1 MIKGNNLL
9 SLGNRKLQP
18 DIAIWNLPHRKT
30 CPGATAECKKYCY
43 AQKAERLYKATLP
56 FRERNFKLSKK
67 ANFAK
72 TMIEALSKIQHKVRA
87 VRIHESGDFY
97 NQEYL
102 DKWVEV
108 AKAFP
113 KIMFTAY
120 TKSLHLDFSKAKKT
134 KNMILFASIDPTT
147 PDWMLKKNTLRHKAT
162 VIKPGCKVP
171 RGYFECPGSCRKA
184 ACEHCYHCKTKSVA
198 FHQH

>member
-1 MIKGNNLL
+1 MIF
-9 SLGNRKLQP
+9 SLGNHKLQS
-18 DIAIWNLPHRKT
+18 DIAIWNLPHMKT
-30 CPGATAECKKYCY
+30 CPGATTECKKYCY

-56 FRERNFKLSKK
+56 FRERNFEMSKQKDFVDIMIK
-67 ANFAK
+67 ALK
-72 TMIEALSKIQHKVRA
+72 GIEHKVRA

-102 DKWVEV
+102 DKWVEI

-113 KIMFTAY
+113 KIIFTAY

-134 KNMILFASIDPTT
+134 KNMVLFASIDPTT
-147 PDWMLKKNTLRHKAT
+147 PEYILKANTIRHKAT
-162 VIKPGCKVP
+162 VVKKGDTLPK
-171 RGYFECPGSCRKA
+171 GYFECPGSCKKDN
-184 ACEHCYHCKTKSVA
+184 CTHCYHRNASNVA